1 MASDVS
7 GPQVALTA
15 CSSSTN
21 PSGPTPYCTLSLTG
35 GLEDKNGDLA
45 LIREAHAA
53 GSGAKISKSPS
64 ARQRH
69 GSVRGHE
76 DTVKGSDMRKLLQEQ
91 EQKLGRWRFRGLTHG
106 LLLRRAAYTKH
117 EPADRGA
124 LCALDTLPADY
135 VRYFISA
142 FATSSPCEMWQL
154 LRKSH
159 ASLLAGRPGSECKDH
174 GYTNYVLQA
183 VCFKARDSSG
193 HGKMLKSCPTLQP
206 PLRPGSLPSCAEL
219 NKGHPGRL
227 RRGRKQASEEGLDPV
242 ESIRRS
248 LASEVAESNQD
259 SRTASTLH

>member
-1 MASDVS
+1 
-7 GPQVALTA
+7 
-15 CSSSTN
+15 
-21 PSGPTPYCTLSLTG
+21 
-35 GLEDKNGDLA
+35 
-45 LIREAHAA
+45 
-53 GSGAKISKSPS
+53 
-64 ARQRH
+64 
-69 GSVRGHE
+69 
-76 DTVKGSDMRKLLQEQ
+76 MRKLLQEQ

-154 LRKSH
+154 LRQSH